1 MVQEKNAVT
10 LRFGIQVQVG
20 QGPTA
25 QTLTVESEASQPFI
39 VITNEC
45 QWEESEGTLIKKDAF
60 GEQLE
65 VPWTSFANVLQ
76 KHFLRATRQD
86 PIRPTRCLSHA
97 DLDYIHKLFFGGHP
111 LITQKSYDA
120 FWTWFG
126 KGIQKLRY
134 QRHICTLWWSGLIY
148 GFLSREGVH
157 EALQNEEVGT
167 FLIRFSERHPGMFA
181 VGYKVDDPDISK
193 SVRHYLIRPDDTAGA
208 KKTLPDFLAEQ
219 PAFTQVLQVTVE
231 NIDSQPI
238 LRKFMKDA
246 VFEPYYSKRNS
257 ISSVNGYDDSVSI
270 RANHGADGDTDAAD
284 ISEEDEPDF
293 M

>member
-1 MVQEKNAVT
+1 M
-10 LRFGIQVQVG
+10 I
-20 QGPTA
+20 
-25 QTLTVESEASQPFI
+25 S
-39 VITNEC
+39 
-45 QWEESEGTLIKKDAF
+45 
-60 GEQLE
+60 
-65 VPWTSFANVLQ
+65 
-76 KHFLRATRQD
+76 
-86 PIRPTRCLSHA
+86 
-97 DLDYIHKLFFGGHP
+97 
-111 LITQKSYDA
+111 QKSYDA
-120 FWTWFG
+120 FWNWFG

-148 GFLSREGVH
+148 GFLAREGVQ

-167 FLIRFSERHPGMFA
+167 FLIRFSERHAGLFA

-231 NIDSQPI
+231 NIDSQPA
-238 LRKFMKDA
+238 LRKFNKDA

-257 ISSVNGYDDSVSI
+257 ISVNGYDDQVSI
-270 RANHGADGDTDAAD
+270 RAGHGGDDVGED
-284 ISEEDEPDF
+284 NEIDEEDQSEF